1 MRRIFQVFRPLAAI
15 SLLVLLAACDRG
27 EVTHYRVAKAPSPP
41 PTTPASTTAGAS
53 PGMAGDVPPPPA
65 PKGALRW
72 KLPAGWTEGEGG
84 PMRFAS
90 LKPPAK
96 VKGKIDASVV
106 VLPGPAGGELAN
118 VNRWRGQIGLAA
130 LDAKALAAAR
140 EVLATPAGPL
150 AVYDFTSEGTPRSRV
165 VAGLTE
171 VGGSTWF
178 VKLAGDAD
186 AVAAARGDF
195 MKLLGS
201 LHVDESR

>member
-1 MRRIFQVFRPLAAI
+1 MRQFPFDSRFLAIAYG
-15 SLLVLLAACDRG
+15 LALLAGCDRG
-27 EVTHYRVAKAPSPP
+27 GVTHYRVAKVAAE
-41 PTTPASTTAGAS
+41 PATTTASARADPP
-53 PGMAGDVPPPPA
+53 PGMAGDVAPPPA
-65 PKGALRW
+65 PSGGALRW
-72 KLPAGWTEGEGG
+72 TLPSGWTETAGG

-90 LKPPAK
+90 LKPP

-118 VNRWRGQIGLAA
+118 VNRWRGQIGLPA
-130 LDAKALAAAR
+130 LDEGALAGAR
-140 EVLATPAGPL
+140 KVVKTRAGPL
-150 AVYDFTSEGTPRSRV
+150 AVYDFTNEAAPKSRV

-178 VKLAGDAD
+178 VKLAGEAD
-186 AVAAARGDF
+186 AVAAARPDF